1 MAEPIESFT
10 VDEGVD
16 AYGVRK
22 EVTFEGEQAV
32 TKLTY
37 DAEPILEAAKAERIQ
52 TADQR
57 WGEMR
62 KVGMIPMAVLNQ
74 INTQHQGALERKVA
88 ILAWLKA
95 NPYMVTFD
103 KFLKA

>member
-1 MAEPIESFT
+1 MELAESFK

-22 EVTFEGEQAV
+22 EVSFEGDQIV

-37 DAEPILEAAKAERIQ
+37 DAQPMLDQAHAER
-52 TADQR
+52 TATAGDR

-62 KVGMIPMAVLNQ
+62 KVGVIPMVVLNH
-74 INTQHQGALERKVA
+74 INSTIPGQLDRTAA

-95 NPYMVTFD
+95 NPRMVSFD

>member
-10 VDEGVD
+10 INEGTDV
-16 AYGVRK
+16 YGVRK
-22 EVTFEGEQAV
+22 EVTFEGDQAV

-37 DAEPILEAAKAERIQ
+37 DAEPILEAAHAARIQ

-74 INTQHQGALERKVA
+74 INAKHQSALERKAA
-88 ILAWLKA
+88 IVMWLKQ
-95 NPYMVTFD
+95 NPKFVAFD
-103 KFLKA
+103 KFLRA

>member
-1 MAEPIESFT
+1 MEIESTFE

-16 AYGVRK
+16 VYGVRK
-22 EVTFEGEQAV
+22 EVKFEGDQVV

-37 DAEPILEAAKAERIQ
+37 DAEPMLEAAHAERMQ

-74 INTQHQGALERKVA
+74 INTKHQGALERKA
-88 ILAWLKA
+88 EILLWLKN

-103 KFLKA
+103 KFLK

>member
-1 MAEPIESFT
+1 MEIESTFK

-16 AYGVRK
+16 RYGVRK
-22 EVTFEGEQAV
+22 EVSFEGDQVV

-37 DAEPILEAAKAERIQ
+37 DAEPMLEAAHAERMQ

-74 INTQHQGALERKVA
+74 INQQHQGALDRKAA
-88 ILAWLKA
+88 ILLWLKA
-95 NPYMVTFD
+95 NPRMVTFD
-103 KFLKA
+103 KFLR

>member
-1 MAEPIESFT
+1 MELVESFS

-22 EVTFEGEQAV
+22 EVSFEGDQVV

-37 DAEPILEAAKAERIQ
+37 DAAPMLAQAHAER
-52 TADQR
+52 TATAGQR

-62 KVGMIPMAVLNQ
+62 KVGVIPMAVLNN
-74 INTQHQGALERKVA
+74 INATIPGALDRTAA
-88 ILAWLKA
+88 ILGWLKA
-95 NPYMVTFD
+95 NPRMVSFD
-103 KFLKA
+103 KFLKV